1 MVGGP
6 AFAPFNPR
14 CFMVTNR
21 SFSAFS
27 TCLLAGFALSLAIC
41 RGEDAKP
48 ATAPGT
54 AAKAAALTWPAG
66 KPLAPAVLPGQ
77 GLAQHDFFYAG
88 EAKTRDMYI
97 VRKGQ
102 IVWAYNDTTGRG
114 EISDA
119 VLLSNGS
126 ILFAHQ
132 YGVTLIAPDKKI
144 LWHRDAPPQCEIHTA
159 QPIGTNRVLYIQN
172 GPEPKLFVV
181 NLATDATEKEI
192 PLPVGNA
199 KSTHGQFRHARLTAA
214 GTLLAAH
221 MDLKKVCE
229 YDETGM
235 ELWSF
240 ASPTATWSAARLK
253 NGNTVISG
261 GGNVRE
267 VTPAKETVWEFTSA
281 DVPDYKFDSI
291 QIATRLPNGNTL
303 INNWVNQWNGAIDPS
318 TAPVQALEVTPAK
331 KIVWALRSWVT
342 PNLGP
347 STTIDLLDEPSVPE
361 AVHFGSIK

>member
-1 MVGGP
+1 M
-6 AFAPFNPR
+6 A
-14 CFMVTNR
+14 TNR
-21 SFSAFS
+21 SLPALAIS
-27 TCLLAGFALSLAIC
+27 LLAGFVFSLTEGHA
-41 RGEDAKP
+41 EEAKP
-48 ATAPGT
+48 VVASIP
-54 AAKAAALTWPAG
+54 AAKTSAPAWPAG
-66 KPLAPAVLPGQ
+66 KPLAPAVLPGN

-102 IVWAYNDTTGRG
+102 IVWAYNDSAGRG

-119 VLLSNGS
+119 VRLSNGR

-132 YGVTLIAPDKKI
+132 YGVTLIEPDQKI
-144 LWHRDAPPQCEIHTA
+144 IWHRDAPPQCEIHTA
-159 QPIGTNRVLYIQN
+159 QPIGTGRVIYIQN

-181 NLATDATEKEI
+181 NLASNVTEKEI

-199 KSTHGQFRHARLTAA
+199 TSTHGQFRHARLTAA
-214 GTLLAAH
+214 GTLLVAH
-221 MDLKKVCE
+221 MDLKRVCE
-229 YDETGM
+229 YDETGK

-240 ASPTATWSAARLK
+240 TSPTATWSAVRLK
-253 NGNTVISG
+253 NGNTLISG
-261 GGNVRE
+261 GRNVRE
-267 VTPAKETVWEFTSA
+267 VTPAKETVWEFTSD

-303 INNWVNQWNGAIDPS
+303 INNWVNQWNGAIDVAI
-318 TAPVQALEVTPAK
+318 APVQALEVTPAK
-331 KIVWALRSWVT
+331 KIVWALRAWAT

-361 AVHFGSIK
+361 AAHFGSIK